1 MNIEQ
6 VCRHFK
12 LLRENCDIEIEFR
25 LKYCYIHKC
34 EKVLA
39 FLNFDDNKSINVKK
53 KKSSKSI

>member
-6 VCRHFK
+6 VYRHFK
-12 LLRENCDIEIEFR
+12 LLRKNCDLDLR
-25 LKYCYIHKC
+25 LKHYYIHKC

-39 FLNFDDNKSINVKK
+39 SLNFDDNKSINVKK